1 MDVPIMVT
9 KFLDNQTMVIKKVEA
24 DFSIIL

>member
-1 MDVPIMVT
+1 MVT

-24 DFSIIL
+24 DFSIILWTQEK